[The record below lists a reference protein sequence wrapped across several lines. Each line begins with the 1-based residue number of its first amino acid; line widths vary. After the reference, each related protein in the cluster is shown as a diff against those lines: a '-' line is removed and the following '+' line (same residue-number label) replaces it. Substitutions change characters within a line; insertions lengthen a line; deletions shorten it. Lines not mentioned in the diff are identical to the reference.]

1 MATAYIIEADG
12 STNPMER
19 VRCKNEERELQHI
32 LEKNPDLL
40 PGDQINPEDPR
51 RWLQIAREM
60 PVPNPSTGA
69 DQWSIDFFFVDQSAM
84 PTFIECK
91 RFEDTRSRREVVG
104 QMLEYAANGHYYWN
118 KEMIRNF
125 AEKSAKNNGFSLEE
139 SLRELRPDQE
149 IDVDI
154 FFEQVE
160 NNLREGQIRLIFFL
174 EEAPMELKSIVDFL
188 NRQMEKSEVLLV
200 EARQYRRNNMTVVVP
215 MLFGYTEEARQ
226 VKRRAPVVDGLRKQ
240 WTHDS
245 FFAAARAKLPEK
257 SVNTIEKVFE
267 VCKSLSC
274 NIAWGTGKTDGSFS
288 VKWPQGGNKT
298 VFTIL
303 SNGRLWISFGAL
315 SGNELAESFRD
326 RLKYLIADRLGL
338 TIPDDY
344 QHKYPSYQIS
354 EWEPK
359 ADSLI
364 QILRELLDEFQ
375 QA

>member
-1 MATAYIIEADG
+1 MATAYIMEADG

-19 VRCKNEERELQHI
+19 VRCKNEEQELQRI

-60 PVPNPSTGA
+60 SVPDPSTGT
-69 DQWSIDFFFVDQSAM
+69 DRWSIDFFFVDQSAM

-125 AEKSAKNNGFSLEE
+125 AEKSAKKNGFSLEE
-139 SLRELRPDQE
+139 SLSQLRPDQE
-149 IDVDI
+149 IDVDT

-160 NNLREGQIRLIFFL
+160 NNLREGQVRLIFFL

-188 NRQMEKSEVLLV
+188 NRQMERSEVLLV
-200 EARQYRRNNMTVVVP
+200 EARQYRRDNMTVVAP

-226 VKRRAPVVDGLRKQ
+226 VKKRGAESDARKQ
-240 WTHDS
+240 WTYDS
-245 FFAAARAKLPEK
+245 FFADAHARLPEK
-257 SVNTIEKVFE
+257 SANTMKKVFDA
-267 VCKSLSC
+267 CKSLSC
-274 NIAWGTGKTDGSFS
+274 NIAWGTGKIDGSFS

-315 SGNELAESFRD
+315 AGNALVESFRD
-326 RLKYLIADRLGL
+326 RLKDLVAN
-338 TIPDDY
+338 
-344 QHKYPSYQIS
+344 QIRANYS
-354 EWEPK
+354 
-359 ADSLI
+359 
-364 QILRELLDEFQ
+364 
-375 QA
+375 

>member
-1 MATAYIIEADG
+1 MSTAYIIEADG

-19 VRCKNEERELQHI
+19 VRCKNEELELQRI

-60 PVPNPSTGA
+60 PVPNPSTGT

-104 QMLEYAANGHYYWN
+104 QMLEYAANGHYYWD
-118 KEMIRNF
+118 KEMIRDL
-125 AEKSAKNNGFSLEE
+125 AGKSAQNNGFSLEE

-149 IDVDI
+149 IDVDT
-154 FFEQVE
+154 FFEHVE

-174 EEAPMELKSIVDFL
+174 EEAPMELKSVVDFL

-200 EARQYRRNNMTVVVP
+200 EARQYRRDNMTVVVP

-226 VKRRAPVVDGLRKQ
+226 VKKRGTVVERRQ
-240 WTHDS
+240 WTHAS
-245 FFAAARAKLPEK
+245 FFADAHARLPEK
-257 SVNTIEKVFE
+257 SVNTIEKIFE
-267 VCKSLSC
+267 ACTSLPC
-274 NIAWGTGKTDGSFS
+274 NIAWGTGKIDGSLS

-326 RLKYLIADRLGL
+326 RLKDLIADRLGL

>member
-1 MATAYIIEADG
+1 MSTAYIIEADG

-19 VRCKNEERELQHI
+19 VRCKNEERELQRI

-60 PVPNPSTGA
+60 PVPNPSTGT

-91 RFEDTRSRREVVG
+91 RFEDTRSLREVVG
-104 QMLEYAANGHYYWN
+104 QMLEYAANGHYYWD
-118 KEMIRNF
+118 KEMIRDL
-125 AEKSAKNNGFSLEE
+125 AGKSAQNNGFSLEE

-149 IDVDI
+149 IDVDT
-154 FFEQVE
+154 FFEHVE

-174 EEAPMELKSIVDFL
+174 EEAPMELKSVVDFL

-200 EARQYRRNNMTVVVP
+200 EARQYRRDNMTVVVP

-226 VKRRAPVVDGLRKQ
+226 VKKRGTVVERRQ
-240 WTHDS
+240 WTHAS
-245 FFAAARAKLPEK
+245 FFADAHARLPEK
-257 SVNTIEKVFE
+257 SVNTIEKIFE
-267 VCKSLSC
+267 ACTSLPC
-274 NIAWGTGKTDGSFS
+274 NIAWGTGKIDGSLS

-315 SGNELAESFRD
+315 SGNELRNLSMKMRHLHQEFSVAMDHYF
-326 RLKYLIADRLGL
+326 L
-338 TIPDDY
+338 TPVY
-344 QHKYPSYQIS
+344 
-354 EWEPK
+354 
-359 ADSLI
+359 
-364 QILRELLDEFQ
+364 
-375 QA
+375 